1 MPRFLDSRSC
11 MGPIMFAQWRF
22 KLKEAEGAFQQG
34 RLEDAANLLQQD
46 DLLAYLPVRQM
57 LAQVAVAAG
66 KRGVERAQRGEFDT
80 AWRDLESAKNWAGE
94 TTEHQAAQRAVVD
107 AILAEVV
114 RQLAVEDSS
123 GAQQR
128 IDSLARR
135 QVKGVSLD
143 SLREVARRL
152 QSATKLRERGQ
163 FTEAIE
169 QLQAAVALRPDLSPV
184 EELLKKTRESA
195 EQARVVQEQLHVA
208 LAASDWTQTLN
219 LAEQLLQFAPQCR
232 LARNARRQ
240 AWAEVGGQLGDSRV
254 ARETQPWSSSL
265 SGETGV
271 EIVQQR
277 GPRFLLWV
285 DAVGGYLVCLAD
297 EIVIGQAHPGNQVDV
312 PIQADI
318 RRRHVSIRRQGEGY
332 VVDPIS
338 LRDVSLRDAKAGG
351 AVARQARVRIDGKDL
366 HAPALLNDGDELEL
380 GEGVKLR
387 FRKPHAL
394 SASARLEI
402 LSSHR
407 THPFAD
413 AVLLMAESA
422 VLGPKWQN
430 HVICRDW
437 ASDVV
442 LYRQEENLFCRAMQ
456 SLEID
461 GQLQEGR
468 GRLNVRSRIVGPDF
482 SLSLEPVEVA

>member
-1 MPRFLDSRSC
+1 
-11 MGPIMFAQWRF
+11 MFAAWRF
-22 KLKEAEGAFQQG
+22 KLKEAETALQQG
-34 RLEDAANLLQQD
+34 RLENAAAILQHD
-46 DLLAYLPVRQM
+46 DLLTYLPIQQ
-57 LAQVAVAAG
+57 LLGQVAVAAG
-66 KRGVERAQRGEFDT
+66 KRAAERSQHGELEA
-80 AWRDLESAKNWAGE
+80 AWRDLELARQWAGE
-94 TTEHQAAQRAVVD
+94 TNELLAAQRAVVD
-107 AILAEVV
+107 AMLADVV
-114 RQLAVEDSS
+114 RSLAADDAA
-123 GAQQR
+123 GALQR
-128 IDSLARR
+128 IDALARR
-135 QVKGVSLD
+135 QAKGVSVD

-152 QSATKLRERGQ
+152 QSASKLRERAQ
-163 FTEAIE
+163 FAEAIE
-169 QLQAAVALRPDLSPV
+169 QLQAATALRPDLPQL
-184 EELLKKTRESA
+184 EELLKKTRDGA
-195 EQARVVQEQLHVA
+195 EQARQTQEQLHTA
-208 LAASDWTQTLN
+208 LAANDWTQTLA
-219 LAEQLLQFAPQCR
+219 LAEQLLQISPQCR

-254 ARETQPWSSSL
+254 ARETQPWASSL
-265 SGETGV
+265 SPKRDEDNDD
-271 EIVQQR
+271 ER

-285 DAVGGYLVCLAD
+285 DAVGGYLVCLGD
-297 EIVIGQAHPGNQVDV
+297 EIVIGQAHPGNHVDV

-332 VVDPIS
+332 VLDPIAARES
-338 LRDVSLRDAKAGG
+338 LAG
-351 AVARQARVRIDGKDL
+351 AAAARQGRVRIDGKEIK
-366 HAPALLNDGDELEL
+366 APVLLNDGDEFEL
-380 GEGVKLR
+380 GEGVRVR

-402 LSSHR
+402 LSNHR

-437 ASDVV
+437 TTDVV

-461 GQLQEGR
+461 GRLQEGR
-468 GRLNVRSRIVGPDF
+468 GRLNIRSRVVGPDF

>member
-1 MPRFLDSRSC
+1 
-11 MGPIMFAQWRF
+11 MFAAWRF
-22 KLKEAEGAFQQG
+22 KLKEAETALQQG
-34 RLEDAANLLQQD
+34 RLEDAATLLQQS
-46 DLLAYLPVRQM
+46 DLLTYLPIKQL
-57 LAQVAVAAG
+57 LAQVAIAVG
-66 KRGVERAQRGEFDT
+66 KRGIERAQRGEFDS
-80 AWRDLESAKNWAGE
+80 AWRDLELARVWGGE
-94 TTEHQAAQRAVVD
+94 TNEFQTAQRSIVD
-107 AILAEVV
+107 AALAEVV
-114 RQLAVEDSS
+114 HHLAAEDST

-128 IDSLARR
+128 IDALARR

-143 SLREVARRL
+143 TLREVARRL
-152 QSATKLRERGQ
+152 QSATKLRERAQ
-163 FTEAIE
+163 FAEALE
-169 QLQAAVALRPDLSPV
+169 QLQAAAALRPDLPALDD
-184 EELLKKTRESA
+184 LLRKTREAA
-195 EQARVVQEQLHVA
+195 EQARQVQEQLHVA
-208 LAASDWTQTLN
+208 LAAADWTQTLA
-219 LAEQLLQFAPQCR
+219 LSEQLLQVSPQCR

-240 AWAEVGGQLGDSRV
+240 AWAEVGGKLGDSRV
-254 ARETQPWSSSL
+254 ARETQPWASSL
-265 SGETGV
+265 LGGKEDCGV
-271 EIVQQR
+271 VLAR

-297 EIVIGQAHPGNQVDV
+297 EVVIGQAHPGNQVDV

-318 RRRHVSIRRQGEGY
+318 RRRHVSIKRQGEGY
-332 VVDPIS
+332 VLDPLAARDSQIS
-338 LRDVSLRDAKAGG
+338 AMST
-351 AVARQARVRIDGKDL
+351 RQGRVRIDGKDIRS
-366 HAPALLNDGDELEL
+366 PVLLNDGDEIEL

-402 LSSHR
+402 LSNHR

>member
-1 MPRFLDSRSC
+1 
-11 MGPIMFAQWRF
+11 MFAAWRF
-22 KLKEAEGAFQQG
+22 KLKEAETALQQG
-34 RLEDAANLLQQD
+34 RLEDAATLLQQG
-46 DLLAYLPVRQM
+46 DLLSYLPIKQL
-57 LAQVAVAAG
+57 LAHVGIAAG
-66 KRGVERAQRGEFDT
+66 KRSVERAQRGEFDS
-80 AWRDLESAKNWAGE
+80 AWKDLDLAKQWSGE
-94 TTEHQAAQRAVVD
+94 TNQYLAAQRAVVD
-107 AILAEVV
+107 ASLHEVV
-114 RQLAVEDSS
+114 RYLAAEDAA

-128 IDSLARR
+128 IDALARK

-163 FTEAIE
+163 FAEAIE
-169 QLQAAVALRPDLSPV
+169 QLQSATALRPDLPPL
-184 EELLKKTRESA
+184 EELLKKTRDAA
-195 EQARVVQEQLHVA
+195 EQARLVQEQLHVA
-208 LAASDWTQTLN
+208 LAAADWTQTLA
-219 LAEQLLQFAPQCR
+219 LSEQLLQISPQCR

-240 AWAEVGGQLGDSRV
+240 AWAEVGGKLGDSRV
-254 ARETQPWSSSL
+254 ARETQPWASSL
-265 SGETGV
+265 LGGV
-271 EIVQQR
+271 EDCDLKFNR

-297 EIVIGQAHPGNQVDV
+297 EVVIGQAHPGNQVDV

-318 RRRHVSIRRQGEGY
+318 RRRHVSIKRQGEGY
-332 VVDPIS
+332 VLDP
-338 LRDVSLRDAKAGG
+338 LAARDTAARDNHASAM
-351 AVARQARVRIDGKDL
+351 AARQGRVRIDGNDVRS
-366 HAPALLNDGDELEL
+366 PALLNDGDEIEL

-394 SASARLEI
+394 SASARIEI
-402 LSSHR
+402 LSNHR

-437 ASDVV
+437 QSDVV

-468 GRLNVRSRIVGPDF
+468 GRLNVRSRVVGSDF

>member
-1 MPRFLDSRSC
+1 
-11 MGPIMFAQWRF
+11 MFAQWRF
-22 KLKEAEGAFQQG
+22 KLKEAESALQQG
-34 RLEDAANLLQQD
+34 RLEDAANVLQQD
-46 DLLAYLPVRQM
+46 DLRTYLPVQHM
-57 LAQVAVAAG
+57 LAQIAVAVG
-66 KRGVERAQRGEFDT
+66 KRGAERAQRGEFDA
-80 AWRDLESAKNWAGE
+80 AWRDLELAKTWAGE
-94 TTEHQAAQRAVVD
+94 TSEYQAAKRAVVD
-107 AILAEVV
+107 AALAEVV
-114 RQLAVEDSS
+114 HYLAAEDAA

-152 QSATKLRERGQ
+152 QSAIKMRERGL
-163 FTEAIE
+163 FVEAIE
-169 QLQAAVALRPDLSPV
+169 QLQAAVALRPDVTAL
-184 EELLKKTRESA
+184 EEVLKRTRDAA
-195 EQARVVQEQLHVA
+195 EQSRQVQEQLHIA
-208 LAASDWTQTLN
+208 LAASDWTQTLT
-219 LAEQLLQFAPQCR
+219 LAEQLLQLAPQCR

-240 AWAEVGGQLGDSRV
+240 AWAEVGGKLGDSRV
-254 ARETQPWSSSL
+254 ARETQPWSSAAHCANA
-265 SGETGV
+265 EV
-271 EIVQQR
+271 DIVQGR

-332 VVDPIS
+332 VVDPIG
-338 LRDVSLRDAKAGG
+338 LRDVGDGPAAM
-351 AVARQARVRIDGKDL
+351 RQARVRIDGKDIRT
-366 HAPALLNDGDELEL
+366 PALLNDGDELEL

-407 THPFAD
+407 TSPFAD

-437 ASDVV
+437 QGDVV

-468 GRLNVRSRIVGPDF
+468 GRLNVRSRVVGSDF
-482 SLSLEPVEVA
+482 SLSLEPVEVG

>member
-1 MPRFLDSRSC
+1 
-11 MGPIMFAQWRF
+11 MFAAWRF
-22 KLKEAEGAFQQG
+22 KLKEAETALQQG
-34 RLEDAANLLQQD
+34 RLEDAAAILQQG
-46 DLLAYLPVRQM
+46 DLLSYLPIKQL
-57 LAQVAVAAG
+57 LAHVAIAAS
-66 KRGVERAQRGEFDT
+66 KRSVERARRGEFDA
-80 AWRDLESAKNWAGE
+80 AWQDLDLAKQWSGE
-94 TTEHQAAQRAVVD
+94 TTHYLAAQRAVVD
-107 AILAEVV
+107 ASLSEVV
-114 RQLAVEDSS
+114 RYLAAEDAA

-128 IDSLARR
+128 IDALARK

-163 FTEAIE
+163 FVEAIE
-169 QLQAAVALRPDLSPV
+169 QLQAATTLRPDLPPL
-184 EELLKKTRESA
+184 EDLLKKTRDAA
-195 EQARVVQEQLHVA
+195 EQARLVQEQLHVS
-208 LAASDWTQTLN
+208 LAAADWTHTLA
-219 LAEQLLQFAPQCR
+219 LSEQLLQISPQCR

-240 AWAEVGGQLGDSRV
+240 AWAEVGGKLGDSRV
-254 ARETQPWSSSL
+254 MRETQPWASTL
-265 SGETGV
+265 LGGV
-271 EIVQQR
+271 EDCDIKFSR

-297 EIVIGQAHPGNQVDV
+297 EVVIGQAHPGNQVDV

-318 RRRHVSIRRQGEGY
+318 RRRHVSIKRQGEGY
-332 VVDPIS
+332 VLDP
-338 LRDVSLRDAKAGG
+338 LAAKETTRDNHVSAMA
-351 AVARQARVRIDGKDL
+351 ARQARVRIDGKDIRT
-366 HAPALLNDGDELEL
+366 PALLNDGDEIEL

-402 LSSHR
+402 LSNHR

-437 ASDVV
+437 QGDVV
-442 LYRQEENLFCRAMQ
+442 LYRQEESLFCRAMQ

-482 SLSLEPVEVA
+482 SLSLEPVEIV

>member
-1 MPRFLDSRSC
+1 
-11 MGPIMFAQWRF
+11 MFAAWRF
-22 KLKEAEGAFQQG
+22 KLKEAETALAQG
-34 RLEDAANLLQQD
+34 RLEDAATILQHPELLP
-46 DLLAYLPVRQM
+46 YLPIQQL

-66 KRGVERAQRGEFDT
+66 KRGGERSQRGEFDA
-80 AWRDLESAKNWAGE
+80 AWKDLELAKLWAGE
-94 TTEHQAAQRAVVD
+94 TNDYFAAQRTIVD
-107 AILAEVV
+107 AALADVV
-114 RQLAVEDSS
+114 HSLQADDST

-128 IDSLARR
+128 IDALARR

-152 QSATKLRERGQ
+152 QSAAKLRERAQ
-163 FTEAIE
+163 FPEAIE
-169 QLQAAVALRPDLSPV
+169 QLQAATAIRPDLPQL
-184 EELLKKTRESA
+184 EELLKKTRDLA
-195 EQARVVQEQLHVA
+195 EQARQLQEQLHVA
-208 LAASDWTQTLN
+208 LAGQDWTNTLG
-219 LAEQLLQFAPQCR
+219 LAEQLLQVSPHCR

-240 AWAEVGGQLGDSRV
+240 AWAEVGGQVGDSRV
-254 ARETQPWSSSL
+254 LCETQPWASS
-265 SGETGV
+265 GFRQPDEVADQT
-271 EIVQQR
+271 R

-285 DAVGGYLVCLAD
+285 DAVGGYLVCLGD

-312 PIQADI
+312 PLQADI
-318 RRRHVSIRRQGEGY
+318 RRRHVSIRREGEGY
-332 VVDPIS
+332 VLDPLVVAETGS
-338 LRDVSLRDAKAGG
+338 ANA
-351 AVARQARVRIDGKDL
+351 AAARQSRVRIDGKEVKR
-366 HAPALLNDGDELEL
+366 PALLNDGDEFEL
-380 GEGVKLR
+380 GEGVRLR

-402 LSSHR
+402 LSNHR

-437 ASDVV
+437 TSDVV

-482 SLSLEPVEVA
+482 SLSLEPIEVA

>member
-1 MPRFLDSRSC
+1 
-11 MGPIMFAQWRF
+11 MFAAWRF
-22 KLKEAEGAFQQG
+22 KLKEAETALAQG
-34 RLEDAANLLQQD
+34 RLEDAAAVLRQDELLT
-46 DLLAYLPVRQM
+46 YLPVQQL

-66 KRGVERAQRGEFDT
+66 RRAVERANRGEFEP
-80 AWRDLESAKNWAGE
+80 AWRDLELAKAWSGE
-94 TTEHQAAQRAVVD
+94 THEFLAAQRGVVD
-107 AILAEVV
+107 AATADVV
-114 RQLAVEDSS
+114 RYLAADDAA

-128 IDSLARR
+128 IDALGRK

-152 QSATKLRERGQ
+152 QSAAKLRERAQ
-163 FTEAIE
+163 FPEAIE
-169 QLQAAVALRPDLSPV
+169 QLQAAAALRPDLAPL
-184 EELLKKTRESA
+184 EDLLKKARDGA
-195 EQARVVQEQLHVA
+195 EQARVLQEQLHTA
-208 LAASDWTQTLN
+208 LAANDWKQTLL
-219 LAEQLLQFAPQCR
+219 LAEQLLEIAPQCR

-254 ARETQPWSSSL
+254 GRETQPWASGMSL
-265 SGETGV
+265 VRDAGDSVGS
-271 EIVQQR
+271 R

-297 EIVIGQAHPGNQVDV
+297 EIVIGQSHPGNQVDV

-318 RRRHVSIRRQGEGY
+318 RRRHAIIRRAGEGY
-332 VVDPIS
+332 VLDPVAA
-338 LRDVSLRDAKAGG
+338 REPAANT
-351 AVARQARVRIDGKDL
+351 AMARQGRVRIDGKEL
-366 HAPALLNDGDELEL
+366 RTPTLLNDGDEFEL
-380 GEGVKLR
+380 GEGVRVR

-437 ASDVV
+437 TGDVV

-461 GQLQEGR
+461 GKLQEGR
-468 GRLNVRSRIVGPDF
+468 GRLSVRSRVVGPDF
-482 SLSLEPVEVA
+482 SLSLEPVEAG